1 MFTSSAF
8 VRPKPISNAPSDEE
22 KTKTFSGKLH
32 KQISKTS
39 ASSDLSSNTAGG
51 EEYGKHSIFRNASNQ
66 KIAKNPFQKDFSVKG
81 KTEVEQ
87 KCILKSTKHSDSL
100 GHRKFALLYSLKE
113 GK

>member
-8 VRPKPISNAPSDEE
+8 VRPKPISNAPSEDENI
-22 KTKTFSGKLH
+22 FGKLH

-39 ASSDLSSNTAGG
+39 ASSDLSSNTAGE

-87 KCILKSTKHSDSL
+87 KCIGKSTKHSDSL

-113 GK
+113 GKK